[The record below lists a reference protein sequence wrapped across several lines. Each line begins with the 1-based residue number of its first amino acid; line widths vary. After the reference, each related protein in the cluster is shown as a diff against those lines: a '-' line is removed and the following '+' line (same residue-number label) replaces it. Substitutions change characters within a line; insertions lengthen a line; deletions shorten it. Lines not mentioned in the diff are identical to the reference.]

1 MKKYYLLSLLF
12 FFCLQLVG
20 EKLIVVQ
27 PYTGIK
33 QSYVNYVVRELEK
46 VYPVLQVN
54 PAVKMDNS
62 LQNDART
69 RFRADLIIKD
79 LSQKQKKGII
89 VGLTA
94 NDISTSYKG
103 RADWGVM
110 GLSYLNGNACVIST
124 FRLKGNN
131 VPEKYFK
138 LAIHEIGHAEGLKH
152 CPQSACYMRDAKGK
166 DHLNGLHSFCAS
178 CKKHLQRNGWKL
190 K

>member
-1 MKKYYLLSLLF
+1 MKKYYLLSLHF
-12 FFCLQLVG
+12 FFCLQLFG

-46 VYPVLQVN
+46 VYSVVQVN

-79 LSQKQKKGII
+79 LSQNQKKGII

-94 NDISTSYKG
+94 NDISTTYKG

-110 GLSYLNGNACVIST
+110 GLSTLNGNACVIST

-131 VPEKYFK
+131 VNEKFYK

-152 CPQSACYMRDAKGK
+152 CLNQSCFMRDAKGK
-166 DHLNGLHSFCAS
+166 DHWNQLTDFCKS
-178 CKKHLQRNGWKL
+178 CKNHLRNHNWKL
-190 K
+190 R